1 MNRRMRLSGTETF
14 FDMHS
19 IKGTTPLIGG
29 SYTSSLTLL
38 TLGLGL

>member
-14 FDMHS
+14 FDMRS
-19 IKGTTPLIGG
+19 VQDTSTQIGG
-29 SYTSSLTLL
+29 SYLRSVTLL